1 MDKNYSLIIYSLKII
16 LKILQIIYCIYA
28 LLSFVTIMFL
38 ALPFILIAVLFGLK
52 GGNFIYKVCRI
63 WSAIWYTT
71 VGISHQEILEVP
83 HNKKKQYIFVANH
96 LSYLD
101 IPPIV
106 LSVRQPVRALGKAE
120 MVKMPIFGLVY
131 RAAVIQVNRDNSS
144 HRARSVRALKAAI
157 HHGISIF
164 IFPEGYLNYL
174 KQPLKSFYDG
184 AFRIAIE
191 TQTNIKP
198 VLLIDSLDRMRYGEL
213 FTLTPGKNRVV
224 FLEEI
229 SVEGLTMNDLEHLKN
244 KVYLIMEEKL
254 KQYINY
260 DELFKRIPPQ
270 IITHF

>member
-1 MDKNYSLIIYSLKII
+1 MI
-16 LKILQIIYCIYA
+16 
-28 LLSFVTIMFL
+28 V
-38 ALPFILIAVLFGLK
+38 ALPFILVAALFGLE
-52 GGNFIYKVCRI
+52 GGNFIYKVCRV

-71 VGISHQEILEVP
+71 VGISHQEIHEVP
-83 HNKKKQYIFVANH
+83 HDKKKQYIFVANH

-106 LSVRQPVRALGKAE
+106 LSVKQPVRALGKAD

-131 RAAVIQVNRDNSS
+131 RAAVILVNRDDSA

-157 HHGISIF
+157 SHGISIF

-198 VLLIDSLDRMRYGEL
+198 VLLIDSLDRMRYGEV

-224 FLEEI
+224 FLDEI
-229 SVEGLTMNDLEHLKN
+229 SVQGLTINDLESLKN
-244 KVYLIMEEKL
+244 KVYIIMEEKL
-254 KQYINY
+254 KKYIDYNK
-260 DELFKRIPPQ
+260 LFKRIPAQ
-270 IITHF
+270 KVTHF